1 MPTVARTEMLFRAPA
16 SAVFQ
21 AFVQP
26 AQLKKFWLKAASGPL
41 KEGGKVQWEFL
52 VPGAKEEVSVH
63 RLVEN
68 ERIVFAWSDG
78 IHVDICMAAWA
89 RGITRVTVEA
99 SGFRGRDAVSQ
110 AVGATEGF
118 TIVLCGL
125 KCLLESGSAAR
136 LVSDKAKLITAAK

>member
-1 MPTVARTEMLFRAPA
+1 MKDLL
-16 SAVFQ
+16 
-21 AFVQP
+21 
-26 AQLKKFWLKAASGPL
+26 LKSASGPL
-41 KEGGKVQWEFL
+41 KEGGKVHWEFL
-52 VPGAKEEVSVH
+52 VPGAREEVDVR

-68 ERIVFAWSDG
+68 ERILFDWSDG
-78 IHVDICMAAWA
+78 IRVDVGLAAWA

-99 SGFRGRDAVSQ
+99 SGFRGRDAANQ

-136 LVSDKAKLITAAK
+136 LVRDKAKLIAAHS